1 MIIWQQSAQEE
12 YTIMVQQKV
21 SDLTVDELRAII
33 REAVIE
39 TLSDFTKD
47 PDEGLELREDSAAEL
62 EESIKTVEAGQPTI
76 PAEEIARK
84 YGLSW

>member
-21 SDLTVDELRAII
+21 SDLTTDELRAII

-39 TLSDFTKD
+39 TLHDFVED
-47 PDEGLELREDSAAEL
+47 PDEVWNCA
-62 EESIKTVEAGQPTI
+62 KT
-76 PAEEIARK
+76 
-84 YGLSW
+84 SH

>member
-47 PDEGLELREDSAAEL
+47 PDEGLELREDFALKL
-62 EESIKTVEAGQPTI
+62 EASIKAVEAGQPTI
-76 PAEEIARK
+76 SAEEADRLL
-84 YGLSW
+84 GLS

>member
-39 TLSDFTKD
+39 TLCMTSRKIQMK
-47 PDEGLELREDSAAEL
+47 AWNCA
-62 EESIKTVEAGQPTI
+62 KT
-76 PAEEIARK
+76 
-84 YGLSW
+84 SH